1 MSPFWETFTHSLLYY
16 MNQRCYHCK
25 LMVLSTN
32 KLKDLGV
39 LSPIW
44 PSKATNNELVQG
56 GMHIPTVQGIFIG
69 SFTQSPKPTK
79 VPTTRKGKTTEHD
92 DVLTLK

>member
-1 MSPFWETFTHSLLYY
+1 
-16 MNQRCYHCK
+16 
-25 LMVLSTN
+25 
-32 KLKDLGV
+32 
-39 LSPIW
+39 
-44 PSKATNNELVQG
+44 VQG

>member
-1 MSPFWETFTHSLLYY
+1 LGSWALFGLLK
-16 MNQRCYHCK
+16 QQ
-25 LMVLSTN
+25 
-32 KLKDLGV
+32 
-39 LSPIW
+39 
-44 PSKATNNELVQG
+44 NNELVQG

-92 DVLTLK
+92 DVLTLKWEPQNKE